1 MKTIILLS
9 GLVISVYLLIAVLLF
24 VFQRAF
30 LYFPTAKLAHTFT
43 IEQFLNEEER
53 VEVLVLNERQE
64 NAILY
69 FGGNAES
76 VVHSSPDLAAAFP
89 AHTVYLVNYRGYA
102 GSSGK
107 PTEKAFYAD
116 AQHIYDI
123 IEKRHANVSVIGRSL
138 GSGVATFLAATR
150 EIHRMALITPYDSI
164 QRIAQDRFPIY
175 PISILLKD
183 KYNSVDRIN
192 AIESKTLVILA
203 EHDNVIPLK
212 YSVRLIE
219 AFPQQQITVKTILG
233 AGHNDLS
240 DTDEYYLLLRNFM

>member
-9 GLVISVYLLIAVLLF
+9 GLAISVYLLIAVLLF

-43 IEQFLNEEER
+43 IVQFLNEEER

-76 VVHSSPDLAAAFP
+76 VVHSSPDFATAFP